1 MRISDWSS
9 DVCSSDL
16 SPQVRKLLQ
25 DGTARVAKSAAAM
38 GGAPE
43 PTIRY
48 LGGTGVMTNDETM
61 AKAAVTVLT
70 PVFGKGLA
78 FAPASAT
85 PMSGSEDFSEFV
97 DAGVDRKST
106 RLNSSH

>member
-1 MRISDWSS
+1 MRISDWIA
-9 DVCSSDL
+9 DLCSSDL
-16 SPQVRKLLQ
+16 SQSPEVRKLLQ
-25 DGTARVAKSAAAM
+25 DGTARVSKSAAAM

-70 PVFGKGLA
+70 PAFGKRLA

-85 PMSGSEDFSEFV
+85 PMSGSEDFSEY
-97 DAGVDRKST
+97 VDRKST